1 VSGSVSLI
9 HHRIDV
15 NTLEHHDAR
24 ELKLNEIGS
33 CTVSVNAPVVI
44 DPYKNN
50 RGTGAF
56 IIIDRLTNGT
66 VGAGMITG
74 IHDDEVQA
82 PVSSDERAA
91 RFSQVPTAVSLT
103 GSLRIDMAYQLE
115 RRLFD
120 NGHATTVLETEA
132 TNLLINVIKN
142 AGLIGLF
149 TESNANLA
157 EVIFDTDKQTLD
169 EIYALLK
176 EQKVIY

>member
-1 VSGSVSLI
+1 
-9 HHRIDV
+9 
-15 NTLEHHDAR
+15 TLEHHDAR

-44 DPYKNN
+44 DPYKTNK
-50 RGTGAF
+50 GTGAF
-56 IIIDRLTNGT
+56 IVIDRLTNGT

-74 IHDDEVQA
+74 SHDDEIQE
-82 PVSSDERAA
+82 PVSPEERAA

-103 GSLRIDMAYQLE
+103 GALRVDVAYQLE

-120 NGHATTVLETEA
+120 NGHATTVVETEA
-132 TNLLINVIKN
+132 TALLMNVIKN

-149 TESNANLA
+149 TESNADLA
-157 EVIFDTDKQTLD
+157 ELVFDADTQTLD

-176 EQKVIY
+176 EQKIIY